1 MGDKNNFEHI
11 MPPTCQGEFAK
22 NLIEQCEKQ
31 YKKAME
37 KAETPGLYSNSE
49 RAGHNSR

>member
-11 MPPTCQGEFAK
+11 MPPTCQEEFAK

-31 YKKAME
+31 YKKTME
-37 KAETPGLYSNSE
+37 KAKYDEVWRKINGE
-49 RAGHNSR
+49 D